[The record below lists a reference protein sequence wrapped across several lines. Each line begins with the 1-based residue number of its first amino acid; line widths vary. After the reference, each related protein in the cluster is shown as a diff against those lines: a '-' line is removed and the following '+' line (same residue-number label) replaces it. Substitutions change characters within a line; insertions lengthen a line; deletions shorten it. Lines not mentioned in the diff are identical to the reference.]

1 MGLFSHFQKRSI
13 GHHPYCAAVVV
24 AAGSASLMKGID

>member
-1 MGLFSHFQKRSI
+1 MAGLFSHFQKRSI

-24 AAGSASLMKGID
+24 AAGSPAG